1 MHKLENKTK
10 MIAHING
17 RLIEKTPTY
26 AIIECGG
33 VGYRLNISLNTY
45 SKIGT
50 EENCKLF
57 AELIVR
63 EDAQLLYGFI
73 DQAERRLFQLLISV
87 SGVGP
92 ATALL
97 VLSSAEAEEIQQAI
111 LSGNAAWFKSVK
123 GIGPKS
129 AQRIIIDL
137 KDKVS
142 KENIS
147 ADNSLQLDNTVKDES
162 LSALVNLGFNKNQAE
177 KVVLRILKDNP
188 QFKLEDVIKQALKGL

>member
-1 MHKLENKTK
+1 

-17 RLIEKTPTY
+17 RLVEKSPTY
-26 AIIECGG
+26 VVIDCNG
-33 VGYRLNISLNTY
+33 VGYKLNISLNTY
-45 SKIGT
+45 SKLGDG
-50 EENCKLF
+50 EDCKLF
-57 AELIVR
+57 TEFIVR
-63 EDAQLLYGFI
+63 EDAQLLYGFK
-73 DQAERRLFQLLISV
+73 DVSERRLFQLLISV

-97 VLSSAEAEEIQQAI
+97 VLSSADAEEIQQAI
-111 LSGNAAWFKSVK
+111 LSGNAAWFKGVK

-147 ADNSLQLDNTVKDES
+147 SDNSMGLNNTLREES
-162 LSALVNLGFNKNQAE
+162 LSALVNLGFNKNLAE
-177 KVVLRILKDNP
+177 KMIQKILIADP
-188 QFKLEDVIKQALKGL
+188 SAAVEDVIKQALKAL

>member
-1 MHKLENKTK
+1 

-17 RLIEKTPTY
+17 KLVEKTATY
-26 AIIECGG
+26 VVIECNG
-33 VGYRLNISLNTY
+33 VGYELKISLNTY
-45 SKIGT
+45 SKLGT
-50 EENCKLF
+50 KENCKLYTEF
-57 AELIVR
+57 IVR
-63 EDAQLLYGFI
+63 EDAQLLYGFKE
-73 DQAERRLFQLLISV
+73 QSEKRLFKLLVSV

-97 VLSSAEAEEIQQAI
+97 VLSSADAEEIQQAI
-111 LSGNAAWFKSVK
+111 LSGNAAWFKGVK

-147 ADNSLQLDNTVKDES
+147 TNNSFGLSNTIKEEA

-177 KVVLRILKDNP
+177 KGITKILNNQP
-188 QFKLEDVIKQALKGL
+188 EATVEDVIKQALKGL

>member
-1 MHKLENKTK
+1 

-17 RLIEKTPTY
+17 RLVEKTPTY
-26 AIIECGG
+26 VVIDCNG
-33 VGYRLNISLNTY
+33 VGYQLNISLNTF
-45 SKIGT
+45 SKLG
-50 EENCKLF
+50 EDENCKLF
-57 AELIVR
+57 TEFIVR

-73 DQAERRLFQLLISV
+73 DIAEKRLFKLLISV

-97 VLSSAEAEEIQQAI
+97 VLSSADAEEIQQAI
-111 LSGNAAWFKSVK
+111 LSGNAAWFKGVK

-137 KDKVS
+137 KDKIS

-147 ADNSLQLDNTVKDES
+147 ADISLGLDNTVKDES
-162 LSALVNLGFNKNQAE
+162 LSALVNLGFSKNQIE
-177 KVVLRILKDNP
+177 KSIVKILKENP
-188 QFKLEDVIKQALKGL
+188 GFQVEDVIKQALKGL

>member
-1 MHKLENKTK
+1 

-17 RLIEKTPTY
+17 RLVEKTPTFVV
-26 AIIECGG
+26 IECNG
-33 VGYRLNISLNTY
+33 VGYKLNISLNTY
-45 SKIGT
+45 SKLGA

-57 AELIVR
+57 TEFIVR
-63 EDAQLLYGFI
+63 EDAQLLYGFN

-97 VLSSAEAEEIQQAI
+97 VLSSADAEEIQQAI
-111 LSGNAAWFKSVK
+111 LSGNAAWFKGVK

-137 KDKVS
+137 KDKIS

-147 ADNSLQLDNTVKDES
+147 VDNSLGLDNTVKEES

-177 KVVLRILKDNP
+177 KLIVKILQVNSNATV
-188 QFKLEDVIKQALKGL
+188 EDVIKQALKGL